1 MGSIWAVAR
10 NTISQA
16 LRMKVALV
24 VILMLVILLPL
35 MGIAMGG
42 DGTLQGKL
50 QTFVSYGL
58 SLTSLLLCV
67 LTIAVSTHTLT
78 EEIKRKQIFLVLT
91 KPLLRFE
98 LIIGKFLGVVILD
111 VFLLAIFGAIIYGFT
126 CFMPQMID
134 APQDQVAKANDAFFT
149 SRAVL
154 TDPID
159 MEKISKD
166 SEAIFAK
173 RVKDH
178 VLPSDMTAEN
188 AKRVKLT
195 IMAEERGKVANI
207 QPGRTRIWRFEDV
220 HPTNPDD
227 VLFVQYKLD
236 PVSPGVE
243 KLYSLWQVGDD
254 REAMRDAKTRV
265 QRFPRVDAVRTVQ
278 EFQFSSEL
286 ISTDGDGYV
295 AVGLHNPL
303 PTRDA
308 PFANRTTI
316 VPKDVKLL
324 YRAGSFAGNYTRV
337 LLVILTRLIFLA
349 ALGVS
354 VSTWLS
360 FPVAIL
366 ICVVV
371 FFTGTV
377 NGFIVEAIGGL
388 SQGTFLLYTFTI
400 RPLLW
405 LLPVFDGEFNPTPY
419 MVSGEFLKW
428 STLGRIFLVT
438 GFIKSSLLL
447 LTGMFIF
454 NRREIAK
461 ITA

>member
-16 LRMKVALV
+16 LRMKVA
-24 VILMLVILLPL
+24 VIVIVLLGILLPL
-35 MGIAMGG
+35 MGIVMGG
-42 DGTLQGKL
+42 DGTLKGKL

-67 LTIAVSTHTLT
+67 LTIAVSTHTFT

-91 KPLLRFE
+91 KPLRRFE

-111 VFLLAIFGAIIYGFT
+111 VFLLALFGAVIFGFT
-126 CFMPQMID
+126 YFMPKMVD
-134 APQDQVAKANDAFFT
+134 ADEKEILKADDAFFT

-154 TDPID
+154 TDPLN
-159 MEKISKD
+159 M
-166 SEAIFAK
+166 EAIKERSDEKFAK
-173 RVKDH
+173 RLKDG
-178 VLPSDMTAEN
+178 VLPADMTIDRM
-188 AKRVKLT
+188 KKVKQT
-195 IMAEERGKVANI
+195 IMAEEIGKVTNI
-207 QPGRTRIWRFEDV
+207 RPGESRVWRFENV
-220 HPTNPDD
+220 RPTNPDD
-227 VLFVQYKLD
+227 VLFVQYKLES
-236 PVSPGVE
+236 VSPGVE
-243 KLYSLWQVGDD
+243 TLYSEWAVGDN
-254 REAMRDAKTRV
+254 RAAMQDIKTRV
-265 QRFPRVDAVRTVQ
+265 GTYKSSDAVRTVQ
-278 EFQFSSEL
+278 EFNFPTEL
-286 ISTDGDGYV
+286 ISIDDDAYV
-295 AVGLHNPL
+295 SVVLHNP
-303 PTRDA
+303 
-308 PFANRTTI
+308 FANGTTI
-316 VPKDVKLL
+316 VAKEVKLL

-337 LLVILTRLIFLA
+337 MLVILTRLIFLA

-377 NGFIVEAIGGL
+377 NGFIVEAIGMLGKEL
-388 SQGTFLLYTFTI
+388 TLVYYFTI
-400 RPLLW
+400 KPMLW

-428 STLGRIFLVT
+428 STLGRIFAIT
-438 GFIKSSLLL
+438 GFVKSSVLILL
-447 LTGMFIF
+447 GMLIF
-454 NRREIAK
+454 HKREIAK